1 MHKIALITGANKG
14 IGFETACQL
23 ATRGFRIYVTARSTE
38 RGKIALKKLQAKNHD
53 THFIALDVTDPISIE
68 NAAEHFATV
77 ESHLD
82 VLINNAAIY
91 PDRDRSILDIS
102 KQQLSE
108 TLLTNSFG
116 PLLTAQT
123 FWPFLKKA
131 PLGGRIINLSS
142 GLGQL
147 HQMEDE
153 TPTYAISK
161 TTLNAI
167 TRQLAGAGVAANIAV
182 NSVCPGWVRTDMGGA
197 HATRSVDQG
206 ADTVAWLA
214 ADAPQS
220 LSGQFLRDREPIP
233 W

>member
-14 IGFETACQL
+14 IGFETASQL
-23 ATRGFRIYVTARSTE
+23 AARGFRVYVTARSTE
-38 RGKIALKKLQAKNHD
+38 RGQIALKNLRSKNHD
-53 THFIALDVTDPISIE
+53 VHFVALDVTDPHSIQ
-68 NAAEHFATV
+68 NAADHFATV

-82 VLINNAAIY
+82 VLVNNAAIY

-102 KQQLSE
+102 QKQLSD
-108 TLLTNSFG
+108 TLLTNSLG
-116 PLLTAQT
+116 PLLIAQT
-123 FWPFLKKA
+123 FWPYLKKA
-131 PLGGRIINLSS
+131 PDGGRIINLSS

-167 TRQLAGAGVAANIAV
+167 TRQLAGSGQAANISV
-182 NSVCPGWVRTDMGGA
+182 NSVCPGWVRTDMGGPG
-197 HATRSVDQG
+197 ATRSVDQG
-206 ADTVAWLA
+206 ADTVVWLA
-214 ADAPQS
+214 TDAPQN
-220 LSGQFLRDREPIP
+220 LSAQFLRDRQPIP